1 MVFEAHRFRRAGT
14 FLAQQN
20 SVRSSLAA
28 GALLRSLTPI
38 AALALFFQLG
48 ATPVSA
54 RDDASKFERKFVEV
68 VAGKIYRGLQPG
80 DKDDYE
86 YLRKM
91 GIKTDLNLRKYL
103 WWRERGFHKRTEA
116 EGFLYRHAGMPTLW
130 MEPKDPEVEDA
141 LRDLND
147 PSLQPIYVHCR
158 LGKDRTG
165 MVVALYRVLYQQW
178 SGCSAWK
185 EWKSFGYLAWNDG
198 LKDYFE
204 KRLRRETT
212 ITGFDPGFA
221 VGRCDR

>member
-1 MVFEAHRFRRAGT
+1 VT
-14 FLAQQN
+14 
-20 SVRSSLAA
+20 SI
-28 GALLRSLTPI
+28 TT
-38 AALALFFQLG
+38 LALFFQLSAG
-48 ATPVSA
+48 PVSA
-54 RDDASKFERKFVEV
+54 RDDVSKFERKFVEV

-80 DKDDYE
+80 DEDDYG

-91 GIKTDLNLRKYL
+91 GIRTTLNLRKYL
-103 WWRERGFHKRTEA
+103 WWQERSRHKRTEA
-116 EGFLYRHAGMPTLW
+116 EGFLYRHAPMPTLW
-130 MEPKDPEVEDA
+130 MEPKGPEVEEA
-141 LRDLND
+141 LRDLNE

-204 KRLRRETT
+204 KRLRSETT
-212 ITGFDPGFA
+212 ITDFDPNFA
-221 VGRCDR
+221 VGHCDR

>member
-1 MVFEAHRFRRAGT
+1 MSTRRLPTSTGRILT
-14 FLAQQN
+14 
-20 SVRSSLAA
+20 SV
-28 GALLRSLTPI
+28 

-48 ATPVSA
+48 ADSVSA
-54 RDDASKFERKFVEV
+54 RDEVSKFERKFVEV

-80 DKDDYE
+80 DTEDYA

-91 GIKTDLNLRKYL
+91 GIKTSLNLRKYL
-103 WWRERGFHKRTEA
+103 WWQERSRHKRTEA

-130 MEPKDPEVEDA
+130 MEPKDPEVEAA
-141 LRDLND
+141 LGALND
-147 PSLQPIYVHCR
+147 QSLQPIYVHCR

-165 MVVALYRVLYQQW
+165 MVVALYRVLQQQW
-178 SGCSAWK
+178 SGCRAWK

-212 ITGFDPGFA
+212 ITDFDPKFE
-221 VGRCDR
+221 VGHCDR